1 MPSSSTQL
9 SGLLR
14 RLVMACTALFASAS
28 AFAADTMDKAYWN
41 MPRGVTQV
49 SHDVYSLHML
59 GFYFCV
65 VIGIVVF
72 GVMFYS
78 LFAFRRS
85 KHPVPANFHES
96 TVVEI
101 IWTIIPF
108 VILIVLAVPAAKTL
122 IKEYDTSNSDLTVK
136 ITGYQWK
143 WQYDYVDQGVSFF
156 STLKADAN
164 AARQLHSGIDPK
176 TVPNYLHDVDN
187 YLVLPVGKKVR
198 FLLTANDV
206 IHGWWMPDL
215 AIKKDAIPGYVNE
228 MWTKIDEPGV
238 YRGQCTVLCGRDHGY
253 MPIVVEAKSDA
264 DYQAWLTSKKG
275 SAMQVAGVSP
285 LSAPAA
291 PPDLPPPA
299 GASQGTAPNAGAP
312 ATPPSGS
319 PATSPN
325 TAPAASPPNS
335 GGPASAPSSVPATS
349 PNPGVP
355 ATPPTGSV
363 APATQ
368 VASAA
373 GGKSEKKSKDD
384 LINAGATVYGARCVA
399 CHQATGQGLPP
410 TFPSLVGDKIV
421 TGPAAGHISQI
432 LKGKNA
438 MPPFAPMLSDDE
450 VAAVATYERNSWGNS
465 AGEVQADQVAVLRGK

>member
-14 RLVMACTALFASAS
+14 RLVVACTAPLVSAS

-65 VIGIVVF
+65 VIGVVVF

-122 IKEYDTSNSDLTVK
+122 ITEYDTSNSDLTVK

-143 WQYDYVDQGVSFF
+143 WQYEYVDQGVSFF

-164 AARQLHSGIDPK
+164 AARQLHSGIDPN

-228 MWTKIDEPGV
+228 MWTRIDEPGV

-264 DYQAWLTSKKG
+264 DFEAWLTSKKP
-275 SAMQVAGVSP
+275 V
-285 LSAPAA
+285 
-291 PPDLPPPA
+291 
-299 GASQGTAPNAGAP
+299 
-312 ATPPSGS
+312 
-319 PATSPN
+319 
-325 TAPAASPPNS
+325 
-335 GGPASAPSSVPATS
+335 
-349 PNPGVP
+349 
-355 ATPPTGSV
+355 
-363 APATQ
+363 Q

-373 GGKSEKKSKDD
+373 SATMTDAPVAATAPAAPAPAAPTPPPAVSQVAAATPVAGAKKSKDD
-384 LINAGATVYGARCVA
+384 LIKAGATVYGARCVA

-410 TFPSLVGDKIV
+410 TFPSLVSDKIV

-450 VAAVATYERNSWGNS
+450 IAAVATYERNSWGNS
-465 AGEVQADQVAVLRGK
+465 AGEVQADQVAALRGK